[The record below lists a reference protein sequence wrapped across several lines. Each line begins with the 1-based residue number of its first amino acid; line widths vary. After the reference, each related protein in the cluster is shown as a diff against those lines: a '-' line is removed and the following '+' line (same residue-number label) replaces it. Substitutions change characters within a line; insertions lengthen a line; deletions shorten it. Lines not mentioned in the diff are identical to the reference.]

1 MLSGGWKN
9 LGATTGLRALNGGNL
24 GPNRFLKE
32 IFWARLEV
40 HRVGLEKHGLP
51 DAATGAIHVTFFEVF
66 GS

>member
-9 LGATTGLRALNGGNL
+9 LEASTGLSALNGVNL
-24 GPNRFLKE
+24 GPNRFLTE

-40 HRVGLEKHGLP
+40 HKVGPEKHGLP
-51 DAATGAIHVTFFEVF
+51 RATTGAIKVTYFKVF